1 MHNIVK
7 INPFVV
13 TAYVDVFSLR
23 FPETG
28 FSQYIDWIVWD
39 LNLQISVFL
48 VLSSNSL
55 ILFQSELSAFLIRC
69 GGVWELDI
77 GIGIIRGGG
86 VDRYLGRGMNGPMIG
101 FHIT

>member
-28 FSQYIDWIVWD
+28 LSQYIDWIVWD

-77 GIGIIRGGG
+77 GIGIIREGG

>member
-28 FSQYIDWIVWD
+28 LSQYIDWIVWD

-69 GGVWELDI
+69 GGV
-77 GIGIIRGGG
+77 G
-86 VDRYLGRGMNGPMIG
+86 
-101 FHIT
+101 